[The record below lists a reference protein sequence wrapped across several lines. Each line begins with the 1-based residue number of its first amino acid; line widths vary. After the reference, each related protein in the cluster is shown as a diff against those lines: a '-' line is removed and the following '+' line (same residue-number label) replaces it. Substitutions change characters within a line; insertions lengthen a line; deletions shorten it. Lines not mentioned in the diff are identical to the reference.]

1 MSFRNDNGNKVLH
14 PITSDGRTGF
24 DQFNQLMSWTEPDSE
39 GYTTGRPIR
48 DVRGCTCYIC
58 GKGWEL
64 TTEALLDQTTID
76 YKMTAHASCL
86 FGYRKV
92 AEYYLL
98 QNALI
103 EAGYLFQ
110 MTEMEPQY
118 PHSTPWQTITILSAG
133 KDRADTGRR
142 LSLGRRKRV
151 WEIRFDGSY
160 EQVKRIE
167 LLFNDV
173 DDTKGISVAGIENT
187 HFYVHAWTKE
197 QLVDYLRRFR
207 ETIPN
212 TDRNTV

>member
-1 MSFRNDNGNKVLH
+1 MTNIVRPVTL
-14 PITSDGRTGF
+14 DGRTGY
-24 DQFNQLMSWTEPDSE
+24 DEFNQLVSWTEKDAD
-39 GYTTGRPIR
+39 GYSSGTFIK
-48 DVRGCTCYIC
+48 DVSGCTCYIC

-64 TTEALLDQTTID
+64 TTESLRDQTMID
-76 YKMTAHASCL
+76 RKMTAHASCL

-92 AEYYLL
+92 TEYFLL
-98 QNALI
+98 QDALI

-118 PHSTPWQTITILSAG
+118 PHSTPWQTVTILSAG

-160 EQVKRIE
+160 AQAKHIE
-167 LLFNDV
+167 SLFTDV
-173 DDTKGISVAGIENT
+173 DDTKGIAIAGLENT